1 MAQDPPHIALVSAP
15 WPLFNRPSIQLGAL
29 KAYVGAFLPDAR
41 IHALH
46 AYLPIAA
53 DLGYSLYSPISK
65 RTWLAEAPYAA
76 LLYPE
81 KRDDIYRLWERKARG
96 APLAGKDVL
105 ASVCGRLEEATES
118 FLKGIPWKRYRLVG
132 FSICLGQLT
141 SSLYFARRIRSLAPS
156 SVLAAG
162 GSACAGAMGRS
173 ILDTFPDL
181 DFVVSGEGEEPL
193 LHLARSSLNSKKAR
207 VRPFPGLLPRQ
218 GPDNGSFSQVSHLD
232 LLPLPDYGEYFEAL
246 DSLPRDSRFIPEL
259 PVEIS
264 RGCWW
269 RGVSPTGKERG
280 CRFCNLN
287 LQWKGYRA
295 KSPDRVVRE
304 IDELTRT
311 HRVLSVAFMDNL
323 LPAGQSQAVFG
334 GVARLSRDFKFFGEI
349 RATTPPEDL
358 EVMAAAGMREVQV
371 GIEALSTSLLRKLR
385 KGTTVL
391 NNLEI
396 MKRCEMPGMPEL
408 AGNLILHVPGSDEN
422 DIAETLRTL
431 EFVQCFRPLKTV
443 FFWLGLGSPFW
454 DAPRRYGIRKTF
466 NHRYYGQLFP
476 ARILQGLTLM
486 VQGYH
491 GGVRSSHKI
500 WRPVRDRVREWQRS
514 YNELHRLPRSG
525 PILSFRDG
533 GDFLIILQRRKGTD
547 AMTHRL
553 QGDSREIYLFCDRTR
568 SFREIIGCFPGHA
581 EDRLRGFLRMMV
593 DKRLMYREGDSYLAL
608 AVPHDGIRSCRAIR
622 GIENEAEKSKTR
634 PDPNGFGFSPAAAGS
649 PGESDGSPCPPG

>member
-1 MAQDPPHIALVSAP
+1 MVQDPFHIALVSAP
-15 WPLFNRPSIQLGAL
+15 WPLFNRPSIQLGSL
-29 KAYVGAFLPDAR
+29 KAYAWASLPNVR

-53 DLGYSLYSPISK
+53 DLGYALYSPISK

-81 KRDDIYRLWERKARG
+81 KRDDIDRLWRRKVRG
-96 APLAGKDVL
+96 TPLAGKEAL
-105 ASVCGRLEEATES
+105 ASVCSRLEEATER
-118 FLKGIPWKRYRLVG
+118 FLKSVSWERCRLVG
-132 FSICLGQLT
+132 LSICLGQLT

-156 SVLAAG
+156 AVVAAG
-162 GSACAGAMGRS
+162 GSACAGVMGQS
-173 ILDTFPDL
+173 ILDTFPDF
-181 DFVVSGEGEEPL
+181 DFVVSGEGEGPL
-193 LHLARSSLNSKKAR
+193 LHLAGSLRHNEKAG
-207 VRPFPGLLPRQ
+207 VPPFPGLLTRE
-218 GPDNGSFSQVSHLD
+218 GPNNGSFSQVAHLD
-232 LLPLPDYGEYFEAL
+232 RLPLPDYREYFEL
-246 DSLPRDSRFIPEL
+246 LETLPQDSRFIPEL

-269 RGVSPTGKERG
+269 RGISPTGKERG

-295 KSPDRVVRE
+295 KSADRVVRE

-311 HRVLSVAFMDNL
+311 HRVLSVPFMDNL
-323 LPAGQSQAVFG
+323 LPAGQSRPVFE
-334 GVARLSRDFKFFGEI
+334 GVARLSRDFKFFGEV
-349 RATTPPEDL
+349 RATTRPEDL
-358 EVMAAAGMREVQV
+358 RVMAAAGMQEVQV

-385 KGTTVL
+385 KGTTAL

-396 MKRCEMPGMPEL
+396 MKRCETPGMPEL
-408 AGNLILHVPGSDEN
+408 VGNLILHVPGSDEN
-422 DIAETLRTL
+422 DVAETLRVL

-443 FFWLGLGSPFW
+443 FFWLGLGSPIW
-454 DAPRRYGIRKTF
+454 NAPRDYGIRKTF
-466 NHRYYGQLFP
+466 NHHNYARLFP
-476 ARILQGLTLM
+476 ARILEGLTLM

-491 GGVRSSHKI
+491 GGVRHRHRI

-514 YNELHRLPRSG
+514 YDELHRLPRSG

-533 GDFLIILQRRKGTD
+533 GDFIIIRERRMGTD

-553 QGDSREIYLFCDRTR
+553 QGNSREIYLYCDQTR
-568 SFREIIGCFPGHA
+568 SFREIIGGFPGHG

-593 DKRLMYREGDSYLAL
+593 DKRLMYQEGDSYLAL
-608 AVPHDGIRSCRAIR
+608 AVPHGI
-622 GIENEAEKSKTR
+622 
-634 PDPNGFGFSPAAAGS
+634 SPAASGS